1 MLKHATRLCEA
12 KFGNLY
18 RWDNGAFQLVAT
30 HNTPRAL
37 VEARLRSPPR
47 PNPKNLFG
55 RIVATKAVIHI
66 ADFSAEE
73 QEHFEPG
80 NPDQIAG
87 VELGGVR
94 TLLIV
99 PLLKENDLV
108 GLFSLMRGEIKPF
121 TDKEIELVAH

>member
-1 MLKHATRLCEA
+1 ML
-12 KFGNLY
+12 
-18 RWDNGAFQLVAT
+18 D
-30 HNTPRAL
+30 NTPRAL

-55 RIVATKAVIHI
+55 RIVAAKAVIHI

-87 VELGGVR
+87 VELGGVK

-99 PLLKENDLV
+99 PLRSPGGRKHNPEAGTD
-108 GLFSLMRGEIKPF
+108 GE
-121 TDKEIELVAH
+121 AR

>member
-1 MLKHATRLCEA
+1 
-12 KFGNLY
+12 
-18 RWDNGAFQLVAT
+18 
-30 HNTPRAL
+30 

-80 NPDQIAG
+80 TA
-87 VELGGVR
+87 
-94 TLLIV
+94 
-99 PLLKENDLV
+99 
-108 GLFSLMRGEIKPF
+108 
-121 TDKEIELVAH
+121 